1 LNGSRT
7 VRRAS
12 ALAVSLVAIG
22 GLALGTAGPAA
33 AADQDDGILEA
44 GEFGLY
50 YNSSRGGCVF
60 DLLAG
65 DNDFTNNDFKDR
77 PTYVNCPGEGQTVND
92 NTASYWNRD
101 TTTWYVYTDTFHEGT
116 RGDIPAGHIGDASST
131 FKNEISSSYW
141 YL

>member
-1 LNGSRT
+1 MNGSRT
-7 VRRAS
+7 VRRVS
-12 ALAVSLVAIG
+12 ALAVSVVAVG
-22 GLALGTAGPAA
+22 GLALSTAGPAA
-33 AADQDDGILEA
+33 AVDQDDGILEA

-50 YNSSRGGCVF
+50 YNSGRGGCVF

-65 DNDFTNNDFKDR
+65 DNDFANNDFKDR

-101 TTTWYVYTDTFHEGT
+101 TTTWYVYTDSYHEGT
-116 RGDIPAGHIGDASST
+116 RGDLPAGYIGDATST
-131 FKNEISSSYW
+131 FKNEISSGYW